1 MSYIQTPI
9 RIVMFLKRKNFTLR
23 YLIDDKL
30 LISLNM
36 HTYIYIYLYTN
47 QKIGQE
53 SELSFFILMLHL
65 IV

>member
-1 MSYIQTPI
+1 
-9 RIVMFLKRKNFTLR
+9 MFLKRKNFTLR